1 MMQLP
6 LIYFVVGTII
16 LAIVFYEIA
25 KRFKKEPLSKVLIG
39 YEQSGNK
46 DRKQEKEKKKK
57 NNSFEMR
64 AKRVNWDVPKTYR
77 QNWFILGAVG
87 GSVGAFLVDS
97 FIVALGGVVIGIAM
111 PNLQLRKKED
121 AFEEELPLR
130 VEQAINAIEQQI
142 TADIPIFEALKQ
154 AVPYMQSPIK
164 EEYDKVIEKV
174 ERANIPLKK
183 ALEDIPERLGLP
195 QLEYFHIILEVAEE
209 TEEKT
214 PEIIRDAS
222 DMFRR
227 QQKHTNRYNA
237 EVAGSKKE
245 MKMMLGLIIAMVAAF
260 TFMLPDDLEM
270 IDPTLQNILNVIVI
284 GLSVWSTFSYS
295 KKLRAK
301 NLF

>member
-77 QNWFILGAVG
+77 QNWFILGAVV